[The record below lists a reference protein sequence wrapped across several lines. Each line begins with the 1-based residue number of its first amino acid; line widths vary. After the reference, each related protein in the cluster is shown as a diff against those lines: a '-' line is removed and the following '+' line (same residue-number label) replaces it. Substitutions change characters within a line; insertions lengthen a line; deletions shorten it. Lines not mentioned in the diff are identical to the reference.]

1 MEPVFLGARAGGAQA
16 RLLDSDYD
24 TFGSGNFESANL
36 LSANLARRDINRQ
49 GFGSSKAVLSVKS
62 D

>member
-1 MEPVFLGARAGGAQA
+1 MEPVFLGARTGGAQA
-16 RLLDSDYD
+16 RLLDSDND

-36 LSANLARRDINRQ
+36 LSAHLARRDVNRH
-49 GFGSSKAVLSVKS
+49 GGGKAVLSVRS